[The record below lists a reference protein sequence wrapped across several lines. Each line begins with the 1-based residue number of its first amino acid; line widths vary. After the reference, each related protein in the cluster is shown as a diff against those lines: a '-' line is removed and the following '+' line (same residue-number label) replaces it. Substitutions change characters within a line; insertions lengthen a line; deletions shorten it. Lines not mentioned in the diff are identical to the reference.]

1 MISSHFLK
9 ANGDI
14 MNKKIITF
22 GKALY
27 SNTDLLKLTKIPLLL
42 LALMLFVNVSLVS
55 APNFMGY
62 MEGVEATQDLEG
74 IDVAF
79 TEMYETNL
87 DCRVSEESE
96 MLCEGD
102 MQAMYGE
109 YHFEYADTLDV
120 SEIDEST
127 IIFTPDEAAVIYQG
141 DHTAVVSGNY
151 SLLQGFDFSTI
162 EDTATDS
169 ENIVGEFYKNNT
181 SFFLENLYYSDMS
194 QQIGIVYTVQFAQT
208 FIYVIVVSLLIQMV
222 NFRASIKK
230 ITYQAAL
237 RITILAMTGPALL
250 SAILGFWI
258 PGWAYLVFTM
268 VYLIRIIVVYY
279 SINRRSETLVGP
291 KETPEIREETE

>member
-62 MEGVEATQDLEG
+62 MEGVETTENLEG
-74 IDVAF
+74 IDEAF
-79 TEMYETNL
+79 TEMYESNL

-96 MLCEGD
+96 MQCEGD
-102 MQAMYGE
+102 MQAMYGD
-109 YHFEYADTLDV
+109 YQFEYADTLDV
-120 SEIDEST
+120 SNIDEST
-127 IIFTPDEAAVIYQG
+127 IIFTPDEAAIVYQG
-141 DHTAVVSGNY
+141 DRTVAVSGNY
-151 SLLQGFDFSTI
+151 SLVQGFDFSTI
-162 EDTATDS
+162 KDNAEDSDDTLDT
-169 ENIVGEFYKNNT
+169 FYQDNT
-181 SFFLENLYYSDMS
+181 NFFLENLYYSDLS

-208 FIYVIVVSLLIQMV
+208 FIYVVVVSLLIQMV

-250 SAILGFWI
+250 AAILGFWI

-268 VYLIRIIVVYY
+268 VYLIRIIVIYY